1 MLRKEP
7 DPDSE
12 LGKLPILL
20 FEAFNA
26 GDLQYIRDKI
36 NENLTLTATL
46 KTMMIENPLIG
57 RHNCY
62 NFLHALSVSHPDMV
76 FVLKNVRLT
85 GKHGEGGGRCVKFKY
100 YFTGIFYRF
109 IFIASTLLNLYSL
122 SFLTIFPFS

>member
-36 NENLTLTATL
+36 NENLTLNATL
-46 KTMMIENPLIG
+46 KTMMIENPLVG

-85 GKHGEGGGRCVKFKY
+85 GKHGEGGGRCVKFRY
-100 YFTGIFYRF
+100 YFTGLFYRF
-109 IFIASTLLNLYSL
+109 DCIYLLSLFLTLLFFF
-122 SFLTIFPFS
+122 FL